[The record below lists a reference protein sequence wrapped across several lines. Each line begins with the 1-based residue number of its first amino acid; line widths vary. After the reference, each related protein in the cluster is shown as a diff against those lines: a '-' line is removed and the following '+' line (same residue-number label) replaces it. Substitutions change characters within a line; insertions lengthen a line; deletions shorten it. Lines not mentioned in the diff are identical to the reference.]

1 MATANTYL
9 QVTELDFDDI
19 RSNLKTYLSSQG
31 QFTDYNFEGSAMAV
45 LLDVLAYNTHYNSYY
60 INMLANEMFLDTAQ
74 QRDSVVS
81 HAKLLGYTPVSSI
94 GATAEVTISFS
105 GVESGVTNFT
115 IPKNSKFTTTI
126 DDITYTYVTPE
137 AYKVTVQD
145 GFFSR
150 NISIKEGEPLTHRFT
165 VASSDDRFIIPNT
178 NVDMTSIVVRVQESA
193 VDTTTTEFVR
203 ATNISQIYSTSPVYF
218 LEEASDEKYEVV
230 FGSGSLGKSVKPGNI
245 VVVDYLVNNGEE
257 TNGASSFSIDTLN
270 VGVSYSSASIT
281 EIVTT
286 ARGGRPPE
294 TVNSIKFNAPRNY
307 QTQNRCIVDNDYQRI
322 LLSENPDLQ
331 SVIAFGGE
339 QATPAVYGKVFIAAK
354 PFGENFIT
362 ELRKQQLK
370 ESIKDRTP
378 LAVDPVFIDAD
389 YTFIILDVTTYYDV
403 ANTTDTTG
411 EIENAVRNAIDNF
424 AEINLGRFGNRLR
437 YSRFV
442 RELDNVKV
450 GSIFNNDSSITLQKR
465 LTPNINAAEKL
476 EVNFNNPITPGSVS
490 SSQFTYKGFL
500 AYIDDDSN
508 GNIRIYR
515 FNETRNKVF
524 IEVDSGVVDYTTG
537 NITIESFGL
546 TSYVDT
552 YLKINVKPSKL
563 DIIPVREQILLMS
576 SDDAAVT
583 LVGES

>member
-145 GFFSR
+145 GSFSR

-281 EIVTT
+281 AVVTT

-500 AYIDDDSN
+500 SYIDDDSN

-563 DIIPVREQILLMS
+563 DIIPVREQILLMN

>member
-1 MATANTYL
+1 
-9 QVTELDFDDI
+9 
-19 RSNLKTYLSSQG
+19 
-31 QFTDYNFEGSAMAV
+31 
-45 LLDVLAYNTHYNSYY
+45 
-60 INMLANEMFLDTAQ
+60 
-74 QRDSVVS
+74 
-81 HAKLLGYTPVSSI
+81 
-94 GATAEVTISFS
+94 
-105 GVESGVTNFT
+105 
-115 IPKNSKFTTTI
+115 
-126 DDITYTYVTPE
+126 
-137 AYKVTVQD
+137 
-145 GFFSR
+145 
-150 NISIKEGEPLTHRFT
+150 
-165 VASSDDRFIIPNT
+165 
-178 NVDMTSIVVRVQESA
+178 
-193 VDTTTTEFVR
+193 
-203 ATNISQIYSTSPVYF
+203 
-218 LEEASDEKYEVV
+218 
-230 FGSGSLGKSVKPGNI
+230 
-245 VVVDYLVNNGEE
+245 
-257 TNGASSFSIDTLN
+257 
-270 VGVSYSSASIT
+270 
-281 EIVTT
+281 VTT

-500 AYIDDDSN
+500 SYIDDDSN

-563 DIIPVREQILLMS
+563 DIIPVREQILLMN